1 MKRAL
6 FTTAL
11 LALLLM
17 CGGVARGQDAISPQG
32 EQTRHHEVGVSYG
45 CLPISIFSLYPH
57 SMDFWSD
64 GWNEVAESFNPKPWV
79 SCLNLHY
86 SYHFNRFHS
95 IIVTGNWFV
104 MQYESNSYS
113 WTPLLKYHHLVGL
126 QVGYGITYFTK
137 GVVSLYSTAN
147 VGFVVDLGTP
157 GVFVPSYLVG
167 GLRPEIWPEF
177 QVCLLGIRLGK
188 ANAANFE
195 LGFGTQGMLKI
206 GYDYRF

>member
-1 MKRAL
+1 MKRIF
-6 FTTAL
+6 FTTTL
-11 LALLLM
+11 LALLLL
-17 CGGVARGQDAISPQG
+17 CGGVARGQQATAPQG
-32 EQTRHHEVGVSYG
+32 EQTRHHEVGFSYG
-45 CLPISIFSLYPH
+45 CLPMSITSLYPH
-57 SMDFWSD
+57 SMYFWND
-64 GWNEVAESFNPKPWV
+64 GWDEVAESFNPKPWV
-79 SCLNLHY
+79 NCLNLHY

-95 IIVTGNWFV
+95 IIVTGNWFI
-104 MQYESNSYS
+104 MQHESSSYS

-126 QVGYGITYFTK
+126 QVGYGITYYTK
-137 GVVSLYSTAN
+137 GIVSLYSTAN

-157 GVFVPSYLVG
+157 GVFAYSYLVG

>member
-1 MKRAL
+1 MKKSL
-6 FTTAL
+6 FTTAF

-64 GWNEVAESFNPKPWV
+64 GWDEVAESFNPKPWV

-104 MQYESNSYS
+104 MQHKSNSYS

-157 GVFVPSYLVG
+157 EVFASDYRVY

>member
-1 MKRAL
+1 MKQTF
-6 FTTAL
+6 FTTL
-11 LALLLM
+11 LFILLL
-17 CGGVARGQDAISPQG
+17 CGGVVWGQEATTPQG
-32 EQTRHHEVGVSYG
+32 EQTRHHEVGISYG
-45 CLPISIFSLYPH
+45 CLPISIISLYPH
-57 SMDFWSD
+57 SMYFWSD
-64 GWNEVAESFNPKPWV
+64 GWDEVVESFNPKPWV
-79 SCLNLHY
+79 NCLNLHY
-86 SYHFNRFHS
+86 SYHFNQIHS
-95 IIVTGNWFV
+95 IIVTGNWFI
-104 MQYESNSYS
+104 MQHESFSYS

-126 QVGYGITYFTK
+126 QVGYGITYYTK
-137 GVVSLYSTAN
+137 GIVSLYSTAN

-157 GVFVPSYLVG
+157 GVFASDYRVY

>member
-57 SMDFWSD
+57 SMVFWSD
-64 GWNEVAESFNPKPWV
+64 GWDEVAESFNPKPWV

-104 MQYESNSYS
+104 MQHESNSYS

-157 GVFVPSYLVG
+157 GGFVPSYLVG

-177 QVCLLGIRLGK
+177 QMCLLGIRLGK